1 MMSFDSLNKNRIV
14 EFNNRMEYLEH
25 QSFDRKIGGP

>member
-1 MMSFDSLNKNRIV
+1 MMNFDSLNKNRIV

-25 QSFDRKIGGP
+25 QCFDRKIAGP